1 MNIIGKF
8 IKGAT
13 TTFIKNKPAI
23 MTGIALVSLAT
34 TVIITA
40 KEAPKIKEVADEKKQ
55 RIDDINADENLTEE
69 KKQECIREEVIDGAK
84 QIAVPVAK
92 IGLVFG
98 ITAFSIFSI
107 NKAHTAR
114 EIAASAL
121 LESYK
126 NQVAGYEEKIPA
138 LIGKQKAEELRHDVI
153 VESADKMCETHGTNK
168 EKFKQIEYKDKV
180 PMRDD
185 FGNRWIG
192 SKDDLD
198 KAVNKMES
206 EKNYTYR
213 RRPINY
219 VDFLRE
225 NFNDVE
231 TIENADNLYFDP
243 AEFTTVE
250 TTVYDDRFL
259 KTIGYQV
266 HFSKGSVVDEDEL
279 DGKY

>member
-55 RIDDINADENLTEE
+55 RIDDINADENLTED

-153 VESADKMCETHGTNK
+153 VESADKMCEAHGTNK

-185 FGNRWIG
+185 FGNRWVS
-192 SKDDLD
+192 SKDNLD
-198 KAVNKMES
+198 RAINEMEK
-206 EKNYTYR
+206 EKNEKR
-213 RRPINY
+213 RVRPINY
-219 VDFLRE
+219 VDFL
-225 NFNDVE
+225 NDHFDDVE
-231 TIENADNLYFDP
+231 IIKDALTLYFDP
-243 AEFTTVE
+243 ADEASVE
-250 TTVYDDRFL
+250 TTVYDDKFL

-266 HFSKGSVVDEDEL
+266 HFTDGAPVNEDEL

>member
-40 KEAPKIKEVADEKKQ
+40 KEAPKIKEVVDEKRM
-55 RIDDINADENLTEE
+55 RIDKVNEDENLTEE

-198 KAVNKMES
+198 RAINKMES
-206 EKNYTYR
+206 EKNYSHR
-213 RRPINY
+213 LRPINY
-219 VDFLRE
+219 VDFL
-225 NFNDVE
+225 NDYFDDVE

-266 HFSKGSVVDEDEL
+266 HFSKGSVVNEDDI